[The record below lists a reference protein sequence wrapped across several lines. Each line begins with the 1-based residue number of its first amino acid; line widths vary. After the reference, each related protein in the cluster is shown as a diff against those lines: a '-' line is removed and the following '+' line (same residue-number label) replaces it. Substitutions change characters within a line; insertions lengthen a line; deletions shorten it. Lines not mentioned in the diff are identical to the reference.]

1 MKILGFT
8 AVLLC
13 CLLFNNCANS
23 QSVDANTFEKALT
36 KKAQLLDVRTLE
48 EYNEGHIP
56 NALLIDVNG
65 DEEEFHRKTDAL
77 DKQQPVYVYCRSGAR
92 SRRAADILKERGFK
106 NVLEL
111 KGGIVAWGKAGKTVV
126 EGSQPKSAR

>member
-1 MKILGFT
+1 MKIPGFT
-8 AVLLC
+8 TILLC

-23 QSVDANTFEKALT
+23 QSIAPNTFEKALT
-36 KKAQLLDVRTLE
+36 EKAQILDVRTVE

-77 DKQQPVYVYCRSGAR
+77 DKKLPVYIYCRSGAR
-92 SRRAADILKERGFK
+92 SRRAADILRGRGFN

-111 KGGIVAWGKAGKTVV
+111 KGGIAAWEKAGKAVI
-126 EGSQPKSAR
+126 EGSQSK